1 LTDLLKV
8 NKGKFKR
15 SHKKRAH
22 SSRNSSLQR
31 NTVNLSDRDLMRQA
45 NRISDTTFSNKKRK
59 GIKRSKVKSPIK
71 RRETLEP
78 IDVMP

>member
-1 LTDLLKV
+1 M

-15 SHKKRAH
+15 SHKNHAH

-31 NTVNLSDRDLMRQA
+31 DTTNLSERDLMRQA
-45 NRISDTTFSNKKRK
+45 NRISDTTFSNKKRR
-59 GIKRSKVKSPIK
+59 GIKRSRIKSHIK

-78 IDVMP
+78 FDVMP